1 MLKKNEIIE
10 IIHHRRLGAIDY
22 GLKRVGFAVCDELHI
37 SITPKAVLDPTSEKF
52 WPQLA
57 EWLERERVALVV
69 VGMPFRPDP
78 TEKTEVITAIEGF
91 IGELRAKTGLEVIVR
106 DESFSS
112 VRAAETMFA
121 VGKKKKQRA
130 QKGNKDMIAAAII
143 LREFL
148 AELE

>member
-1 MLKKNEIIE
+1 MLTKNEIIE
-10 IIHHRRLGAIDY
+10 KIHHRRVGAIDY
-22 GLKRVGFAVCDELHI
+22 GLKRAGFAVCDELHI
-37 SITPKAVLDPTSEKF
+37 SITPKAVLDPTNEKF
-52 WPQLA
+52 WQQLG

-78 TEKTEVITAIEGF
+78 NEKTEVILAIEEF
-91 IGELRAKTGLEVIVR
+91 INQLRQTCGLEVIVR
-106 DESFSS
+106 DESFST
-112 VRAAETMFA
+112 VRATETMLA

-143 LREFL
+143 LRDFL